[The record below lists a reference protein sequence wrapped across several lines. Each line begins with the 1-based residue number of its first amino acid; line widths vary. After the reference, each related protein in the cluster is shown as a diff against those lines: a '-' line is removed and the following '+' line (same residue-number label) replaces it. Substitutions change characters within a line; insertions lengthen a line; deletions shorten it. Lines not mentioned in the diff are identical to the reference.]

1 MSWVFFSHTRDTKL
15 SKTIDPLTWL
25 VSLGLILLCVNVTGK
40 FFVNV
45 IGTGTRT
52 GKGEEDFYFVA
63 IFHLCLSGH

>member
-1 MSWVFFSHTRDTKL
+1 M
-15 SKTIDPLTWL
+15 IDPLTWL
-25 VSLGLILLCVNVTGK
+25 VSLGLILFCVNVTGK

-63 IFHLCLSGH
+63 IFSSLLERTLTNRQCV